1 MDQRSTILMLRIAAC
16 VVIAAALG
24 AFIGQLKALADLT
37 DFAVLTPLAVL
48 AFGVGLGAI
57 LLGIGAVLQQQQ
69 KPAGASPADLAQRQ
83 LIDLALKM
91 EDLGASMSRV
101 ARLCEGAG
109 AAPSQTPPTGESA
122 GNMHDELRA
131 MQTLLEELRDMSLL
145 PDEQRQKRWQELQ
158 QKRRDVAIQS
168 ARELIHSR
176 RWSDAQRTIAEI
188 ENLWPGDAATA
199 AVRNE
204 LEAGQTTTENEAF
217 ALAESQIRSEMS
229 VAHWEEALTLARKL
243 AGDFPANGRAAQLL
257 NLIEKEKGIYTE
269 TTVGR
274 LYDEIRRDVERRIW
288 RRALMHARQ
297 LLESFPD
304 HPRSELL
311 RKQIHT
317 MQDNAEIEERQ
328 ERETRIGELIRTRRF
343 REAVELS
350 EDLLRSYPASPQAEA
365 IQKLLPRV
373 LELAAQEESN
383 SPPTSLVAAKV
394 EVQFRQ
400 T

>member
-1 MDQRSTILMLRIAAC
+1 M
-16 VVIAAALG
+16 
-24 AFIGQLKALADLT
+24 
-37 DFAVLTPLAVL
+37 
-48 AFGVGLGAI
+48 
-57 LLGIGAVLQQQQ
+57 
-69 KPAGASPADLAQRQ
+69 
-83 LIDLALKM
+83 
-91 EDLGASMSRV
+91 
-101 ARLCEGAG
+101 
-109 AAPSQTPPTGESA
+109 
-122 GNMHDELRA
+122 
-131 MQTLLEELRDMSLL
+131 
-145 PDEQRQKRWQELQ
+145 
-158 QKRRDVAIQS
+158 
-168 ARELIHSR
+168 
-176 RWSDAQRTIAEI
+176 
-188 ENLWPGDAATA
+188 
-199 AVRNE
+199 
-204 LEAGQTTTENEAF
+204 
-217 ALAESQIRSEMS
+217 
-229 VAHWEEALTLARKL
+229 
-243 AGDFPANGRAAQLL
+243 L

-328 ERETRIGELIRTRRF
+328 ERETRIGELIRARRF

-383 SPPTSLVAAKV
+383 APPTSLVAAKD
-394 EVQFRQ
+394 EARFRQ